1 MRTSW
6 LVIALIV
13 ISYASIPEQSLT
25 TMAWQFVVDMWH
37 VAESKV
43 GEHTD
48 LIHLIQAAK
57 LVIW

>member
-6 LVIALIV
+6 LVVALIT
-13 ISYASIPEQSLT
+13 SCYAILPEQGLVT
-25 TMAWQFVVDMWH
+25 IVWQFVIDMWH

-43 GEHTD
+43 GEHAD

>member
-6 LVIALIV
+6 LVVALIV
-13 ISYASIPEQSLT
+13 TSYATMPEQSLM
-25 TMAWQFVVDMWH
+25 TMTWQFVVDIWH